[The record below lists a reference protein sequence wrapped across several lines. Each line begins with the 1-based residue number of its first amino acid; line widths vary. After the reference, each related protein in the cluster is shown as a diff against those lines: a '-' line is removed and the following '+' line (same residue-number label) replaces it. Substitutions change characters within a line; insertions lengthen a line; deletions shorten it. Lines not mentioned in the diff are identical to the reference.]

1 MGINNYNNNE
11 NKELYS
17 QYKLIFYYPIIPGDC
32 INSIDIFDDKV
43 AIGTIMGDAYLLRV
57 DENNLDVVVNR
68 NKILL
73 NNNFDSER
81 NNLLSNEISLRKKEN
96 SFNKLNNIENKEKN
110 LKNYKKNLNKRE
122 NQKDLQTIDNT
133 NDISEVKQQ
142 TNKIR
147 IIRISK
153 KFDDQFSKNINS
165 DYSLNNKRNI
175 KIKNIKII
183 NEEKDIFNN
192 NLKDITNIE
201 ENEEEKENENNKINI
216 NNNESSKKVI
226 IVKSN
231 INSND
236 NFGEKDKLK
245 KFPQISKLIDA
256 AQENICCI
264 KFDSTEKLNISVGDF
279 EILRFNDIHKLNMN
293 DPLCNIQ
300 YTKIMNYKNS
310 VKHFKYCDNAI
321 CMMTSTNYLIIF
333 SKVVSYSSELRL
345 ENYKYKNVNLIKE
358 NIIKGTIQMNNFS
371 IPFDFDSIY
380 FLFLEYISKEDR
392 NICLFDTINDK
403 YFYKHE
409 IGKNFGHISHMKILF
424 YKENKILLCRKD
436 LQCEIHSL
444 DNDFTCIESFEHIG
458 KDIINIFIYYS
469 ESKLS
474 NDFKEAII
482 NEKIKKESNLN
493 NDNYEEN
500 IKLNNNNKNL
510 ELIKINNNDLLK
522 MNKINDKII
531 QRNNPEFNNE
541 SNQLN
546 KNLSVTEKEKLFKF
560 EKDVEMQK
568 KEDSSNSNL
577 KLINTQEKNMNP
589 KNLTVQIF
597 STNKNDEEESKVQI
611 NDKNLNEKNN
621 KNKFKKELLNLKNN
635 YKIQITKDIDY
646 KNEKI
651 NDYYIFIMDSN
662 GDLNMYKNKKNIT
675 LFNIYNIKGI
685 DESYK
690 NKKFFDVGYPY
701 YFVVNEL
708 YFAVTTDFGLFV
720 ISNINKEL

>member
-142 TNKIR
+142 TNKIK

-310 VKHFKYCDNAI
+310 VKHFK
-321 CMMTSTNYLIIF
+321 
-333 SKVVSYSSELRL
+333 
-345 ENYKYKNVNLIKE
+345 
-358 NIIKGTIQMNNFS
+358 
-371 IPFDFDSIY
+371 
-380 FLFLEYISKEDR
+380 
-392 NICLFDTINDK
+392 
-403 YFYKHE
+403 
-409 IGKNFGHISHMKILF
+409 
-424 YKENKILLCRKD
+424 
-436 LQCEIHSL
+436 
-444 DNDFTCIESFEHIG
+444 
-458 KDIINIFIYYS
+458 
-469 ESKLS
+469 
-474 NDFKEAII
+474 
-482 NEKIKKESNLN
+482 
-493 NDNYEEN
+493 
-500 IKLNNNNKNL
+500 
-510 ELIKINNNDLLK
+510 
-522 MNKINDKII
+522 
-531 QRNNPEFNNE
+531 
-541 SNQLN
+541 
-546 KNLSVTEKEKLFKF
+546 
-560 EKDVEMQK
+560 
-568 KEDSSNSNL
+568 
-577 KLINTQEKNMNP
+577 
-589 KNLTVQIF
+589 
-597 STNKNDEEESKVQI
+597 
-611 NDKNLNEKNN
+611 
-621 KNKFKKELLNLKNN
+621 
-635 YKIQITKDIDY
+635 
-646 KNEKI
+646 
-651 NDYYIFIMDSN
+651 
-662 GDLNMYKNKKNIT
+662 
-675 LFNIYNIKGI
+675 
-685 DESYK
+685 
-690 NKKFFDVGYPY
+690 
-701 YFVVNEL
+701 
-708 YFAVTTDFGLFV
+708 
-720 ISNINKEL
+720 